1 MACSYIA
8 LVSKKEVVE
17 GANGKE
23 GPNLTICFWK
33 WKRQTHEYGNQV
45 LVLVSLEDKFCGILN
60 DAKGLINL
68 DIATLSTL

>member
-1 MACSYIA
+1 

-17 GANGKE
+17 RANGKE

-45 LVLVSLEDKFCGILN
+45 LVLVSLEDKFM
-60 DAKGLINL
+60 AF
-68 DIATLSTL
+68 